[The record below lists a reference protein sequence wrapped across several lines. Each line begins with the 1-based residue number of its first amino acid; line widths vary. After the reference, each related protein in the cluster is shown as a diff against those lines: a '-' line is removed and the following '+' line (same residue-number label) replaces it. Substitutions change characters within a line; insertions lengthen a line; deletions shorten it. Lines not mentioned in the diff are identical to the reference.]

1 MNIRPKVLV
10 LVASLFVVLGAA
22 ELLVQT
28 RVVLPSFVELERA
41 DAHIAMRRISYA
53 LDLALDRL
61 ALSATDWGNW
71 ADTYRFVQ
79 NHNHAYIDENV
90 TKVALKQLNVNAML
104 VVDLDGN
111 FVLASE
117 LDLKSDRPL
126 DLDLASRKS
135 LPANFPWRAN
145 LRSGQPARGFV
156 QTNRGIL
163 MLAASPVLDGTGGGP
178 ARGKPRQ
185 LQELREV
192 PHGRA
197 NSNFGPRARRRRRNG
212 HQGRVPPDPPGN

>member
-145 LRSGQPARGFV
+145 LRSG
-156 QTNRGIL
+156 
-163 MLAASPVLDGTGGGP
+163 
-178 ARGKPRQ
+178 
-185 LQELREV
+185 
-192 PHGRA
+192 
-197 NSNFGPRARRRRRNG
+197 
-212 HQGRVPPDPPGN
+212 